1 VALHFDIG
9 DYALIGKYPDRKED
23 VHWFGKGVGSHDTVL
38 DGVPGQLRHFA
49 HSKAYT
55 TLRDAR
61 VGIQIVYDVNN
72 ECARRRVFDYFSD

>member
-1 VALHFDIG
+1 MSGAAAFQLAF
-9 DYALIGKYPDRKED
+9 
-23 VHWFGKGVGSHDTVL
+23 SQQDTVL